1 MEIFRGLLDV
11 GLLAFD
17 FDHGSGRAVEAE
29 KTPFRMTGA
38 ESAAEL
44 AEEAKLAGED
54 DLLVISES
62 LGLENFD
69 NLHAVAHVEA
79 YKKVVE
85 DEELEVGF
93 VKIDE
98 RSGKA
103 DR

>member
-1 MEIFRGLLDV
+1 
-11 GLLAFD
+11 
-17 FDHGSGRAVEAE
+17 
-29 KTPFRMTGA
+29 MTGA